1 MEHSETGEISLKEQ
15 IQSNYENRLRSYVAL
30 IHGNEPPGLVAKLAI
45 YSSLLVQQHTR
56 GERFLRI
63 EPLLYPLS
71 QAVEVDLH
79 LATAKLLE
87 PNGNRSERS
96 LFAFLD
102 FCEKNRTNIT
112 WKSGAI
118 PADVIHK
125 QSADLEAHR
134 DTIQTILARRDKFF
148 AHLDKQYFNDPT
160 AIYRDYPLEE
170 QSVISL
176 VNCIIAIISGHQIAL
191 ENKVNFHIAEFYE
204 IAVDNM
210 LRNLE
215 EGRMRNFP
223 GQLDRHVPA
232 SQSLKP

>member
-1 MEHSETGEISLKEQ
+1 MKEQ

-45 YSSLLVQQHTR
+45 YSSLLAQQHKR
-56 GERFLRI
+56 GGRFLRI

-118 PADVIHK
+118 PADVIQK

-134 DTIQTILARRDKFF
+134 ATIQTILARRDKFF

-160 AIYRDYPLEE
+160 AIYRDYPLDG
-170 QSVISL
+170 QAVIAL
-176 VNCIIAIISGHQIAL
+176 VNCIIAIISGHHMAL
-191 ENKVNFHIAEFYE
+191 EDKANFHIAEFYE

-215 EGRMRNFP
+215 EGRTRNFP
-223 GQLDRHVPA
+223 GQLEQQVPT
-232 SQSLKP
+232 SQSLEP

>member
-1 MEHSETGEISLKEQ
+1 LKEH
-15 IQSNYENRLRSYVAL
+15 IQSNYENRLRSYVGL

-45 YSSLLVQQHTR
+45 YSSLLVQQHKL
-56 GERFLRI
+56 GDRFLRV

-112 WKSGAI
+112 WKSGAL
-118 PADVIHK
+118 PAEIIQK
-125 QSADLEAHR
+125 QSAELEAHR
-134 DTIQTILARRDKFF
+134 GTIQTILARRDKFF

-160 AIYRDYPLEE
+160 AIYRDYPLDE
-170 QSVISL
+170 QAVIAL
-176 VNCIIAIISGHQIAL
+176 VNCIIAIISKHQMAL
-191 ENKVNFHIAEFYE
+191 QDKANFHIAEFYE

-215 EGRMRNFP
+215 EGRTRNFP
-223 GQLDRHVPA
+223 GQLERNVPA
-232 SQSLKP
+232 SQNLKT